1 MILQKTGKSASLAS
15 YPFRRS
21 GRIALLL
28 FTLIFSLSNSYGK
41 DKEFNY
47 LKNGVSFTLPGDW
60 RTISDEPL
68 PDKGYYYSAESTGKK
83 ATGLFT
89 LVTIN
94 EEGNPVKAL
103 LIQQGNMKEESIY
116 KDSGIEFTAFEN
128 TRFGSMDAVKV
139 IYEAMVKSIKV
150 SGTIYCF
157 NCSGKTYL
165 LFFQSGID
173 DLKIN
178 LKVFRLIELTFA
190 CR

>member
-1 MILQKTGKSASLAS
+1 MMVQIPKTSAILLPDAFPLRRGVTLVFLA
-15 YPFRRS
+15 F
-21 GRIALLL
+21 L
-28 FTLIFSLSNSYGK
+28 FSFSNSYGK
-41 DKEFNY
+41 DRELNY

-60 RTISDEPL
+60 KTISDEAL

-94 EEGNPVKAL
+94 NEENPVKAL
-103 LIQQGNMKEESIY
+103 LVQQKNMKDEAIY
-116 KDSGIEFTAFEN
+116 KDSGIEFTAIEN
-128 TRFGSMDAVKV
+128 SRFGSLDAKKV
-139 IYEAMVKSIKV
+139 TYEAVVKSIKV

-157 NCSGKTYL
+157 NCSEKTYL

-173 DLKIN
+173 ELN
-178 LKVFRLIELTFA
+178 NTLKVFRLIEITFA